1 MASIPPHCP
10 PRSMARGPPP
20 FPALPPSLPPP
31 PAHLPPRPHP
41 ASLPPDAGSMA
52 SILKVLESQN
62 LKKCDKDLGGCD
74 RPGTP
79 FRKLNAV
86 PDVFTLLMAWEE
98 NVPGKDIKE
107 TLDLVDVEVMKFAGT
122 RGGGGFTS
130 PMAWERGRGKRRG
143 RGDAGPGGPGGPGG
157 GECAGTRGG
166 GVFTLLIGPRGG
178 GVFTSS
184 SPPSVIRC
192 CSYAP
197 PPCYTPP
204 SSTYVTCTTSPSPV
218 PSACTPC
225 SVTTASTTAH
235 SSTTRR

>member
-1 MASIPPHCP
+1 
-10 PRSMARGPPP
+10 
-20 FPALPPSLPPP
+20 
-31 PAHLPPRPHP
+31 
-41 ASLPPDAGSMA
+41 MA

-107 TLDLVDVEVMKFAGT
+107 TLDLVDVEVSAQGQ
-122 RGGGGFTS
+122 
-130 PMAWERGRGKRRG
+130 
-143 RGDAGPGGPGGPGG
+143 GG
-157 GECAGTRGG
+157 GEGRLHS
-166 GVFTLLIGPRGG
+166 TLLTAP
-178 GVFTSS
+178 TSP
-184 SPPSVIRC
+184 SPPSVVRC
-192 CSYAP
+192 CLYMMCP
-197 PPCYTPP
+197 FPLPR
-204 SSTYVTCTTSPSPV
+204 SSTCVTCTTSPSPA

-225 SVTTASTTAH
+225 SVTTASTTAP